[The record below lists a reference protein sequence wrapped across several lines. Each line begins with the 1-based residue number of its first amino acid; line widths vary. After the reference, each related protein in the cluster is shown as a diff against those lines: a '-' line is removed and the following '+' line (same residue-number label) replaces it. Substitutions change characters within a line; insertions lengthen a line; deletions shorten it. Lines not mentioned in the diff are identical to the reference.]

1 MKIIKLGS
9 EINKIKEKGV
19 TILEGLVATAI
30 VGIGFV
36 AIFNMVTY
44 SVQSID
50 VSSQRTKAHYL
61 MHMVAEDIIGHKNSE
76 NDSSVKLK
84 DKLVTEKDDSTL
96 TTWVMPNCLDTA
108 GDSNRDENSAF
119 LNIVKRKWEENFLKK
134 RLKCKSSEDSKHFK
148 VIEICKSGCVYI
160 NSQNSFFATNGT
172 EKTYF
177 GKVQSNINNGRK
189 QNYLYFRID

>member
-1 MKIIKLGS
+1 MVMFGS
-9 EINKIKEKGV
+9 EIRRIKEKGV

-36 AIFNMVTY
+36 AIFQMVTY
-44 SVQSID
+44 SVQSMD
-50 VSSQRTKAHYL
+50 VSSQRTKSSYL

-76 NDSSVKLK
+76 KGSIKLK
-84 DKLVTEKDDSTL
+84 DLLINNRDSNTL
-96 TTWVMPNCLDTA
+96 TTWSMPACLDEGADTDDYTNA
-108 GDSNRDENSAF
+108 YDNI
-119 LNIVKRKWEENFLKK
+119 IVKKWQDNFSKK
-134 RLKCKSSEDSKHFK
+134 RLKCKNSNDSKHFK
-148 VIEICKSGCVYI
+148 VIEICRTGCVYI

-172 EKTYF
+172 ERTYF

>member
-1 MKIIKLGS
+1 MAVFGS
-9 EINKIKEKGV
+9 ETRRIKEKGV

-36 AIFNMVTY
+36 AIFQMVTY

-50 VSSQRTKAHYL
+50 VSSQRTKSSYL
-61 MHMVAEDIIGHKNSE
+61 MHMVAEDVIGHKNSE
-76 NDSSVKLK
+76 KGSIKLK
-84 DKLVTEKDDSTL
+84 DLLITERDDTTL
-96 TTWVMPNCLDTA
+96 TTWNMPACLDKGANTTA
-108 GDSNRDENSAF
+108 YTNAYD
-119 LNIVKRKWEENFLKK
+119 NIIEKKWQDNFSKK